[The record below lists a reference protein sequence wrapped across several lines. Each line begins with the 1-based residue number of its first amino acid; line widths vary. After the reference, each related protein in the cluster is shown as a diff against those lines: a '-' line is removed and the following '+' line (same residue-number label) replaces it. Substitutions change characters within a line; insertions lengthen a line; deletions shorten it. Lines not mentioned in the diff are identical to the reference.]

1 MMMVMMMI
9 MVMIMF
15 FNNNGQLHV
24 NILKQ
29 EEVEVIEQEDNKY
42 KKIRFNKMRDRD
54 TYLEELVVGHRLII
68 SLTNM

>member
-54 TYLEELVVGHRLII
+54 TYLEELVVGHCLII